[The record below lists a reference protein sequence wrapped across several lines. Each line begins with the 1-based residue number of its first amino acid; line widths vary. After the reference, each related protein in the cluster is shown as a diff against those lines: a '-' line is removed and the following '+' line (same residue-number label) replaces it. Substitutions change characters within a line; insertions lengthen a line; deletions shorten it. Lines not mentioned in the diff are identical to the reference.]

1 MAELS
6 KEASKMLNRTFEL
19 KHKNHWVA
27 DVIMLNLALLCFVQ
41 SEGHSQG
48 SAHCLTFCNP
58 LWGHSLWGCWVSSNL
73 EHVCGVAGIH
83 QQHKGRNLRGT
94 KREFSFSSTAVQSPK
109 VFWFL
114 WWLPPG
120 LKFVK
125 NFIPLDFWANN
136 FYTRKTRK
144 LRLFVLMIKQHKL

>member
-1 MAELS
+1 MVCRVMAERS
-6 KEASKMLNRTFEL
+6 REASKMLNRTFEL

-27 DVIMLNLALLCFVQ
+27 DVIMLNLALWCFVQ
-41 SEGHSQG
+41 THGHSQG

-94 KREFSFSSTAVQSPK
+94 MREFSFSVQ
-109 VFWFL
+109 
-114 WWLPPG
+114 
-120 LKFVK
+120 KFFGSFNGCPQAWNLSK
-125 NFIPLDFWANN
+125 NLYHWIFGQTIFIHAKHVNCDYFC
-136 FYTRKTRK
+136 
-144 LRLFVLMIKQHKL
+144 